1 MSGLRVTLKGFLLLC
16 RQLAPSSADK
26 CSGSIW
32 LKSSWDDWH
41 CGFREIWNVSVML
54 APLAMVQPCTFLLVG
69 IIVSV
74 KHGSEALFLD
84 AMNKEADARG
94 QKHANR
100 LSECLTSSLGNDLR
114 NRLACVVQVG
124 SRERLAFCH
133 SSKHQRNQTG
143 SCLRIGRKEAFGS
156 HFVSSILW
164 VRTCYIDL
172 PRGRSCGRLRF
183 LVLTWGTNQVRET
196 LFEEKMPPRKHSM
209 DLVVGVLRYVL
220 RAQQKPDPTRHVW
233 CDVNPRGLPDDPQS
247 NPELLWPLISVLQT
261 HQSLE
266 GLGALDFRWWKG
278 SKVALTY
285 AKPEEPKDSSKKVSA
300 DYESMKD
307 TVLPTGQKVFF
318 WSFVATFGEAN
329 AQARRPFFCMAA
341 GQKTACSVRLSVENA
356 TLSRSL
362 SMDQTT
368 IYPGRSNRHVGAQR
382 WSVANSCT

>member
-1 MSGLRVTLKGFLLLC
+1 
-16 RQLAPSSADK
+16 
-26 CSGSIW
+26 
-32 LKSSWDDWH
+32 
-41 CGFREIWNVSVML
+41 
-54 APLAMVQPCTFLLVG
+54 
-69 IIVSV
+69 
-74 KHGSEALFLD
+74 
-84 AMNKEADARG
+84 MNKEADARG

-114 NRLACVVQVG
+114 NRLACVCSGGLSWKAGLLPLVQAPAQPNWELFENRQERSIWEPFRFFDSLSKNVLYRSPTG
-124 SRERLAFCH
+124 PQLRKAPFPGFDLGHQPGEGDVVWREDAA
-133 SSKHQRNQTG
+133 
-143 SCLRIGRKEAFGS
+143 KEAFHGFGRGS
-156 HFVSSILW
+156 VA
-164 VRTCYIDL
+164 VRATRATETQGEWIQWK
-172 PRGRSCGRLRF
+172 PPSANRGRPAQPWSTPHACADPVFMSRS
-183 LVLTWGTNQVRET
+183 V
-196 LFEEKMPPRKHSM
+196 HY
-209 DLVVGVLRYVL
+209 VVVE
-220 RAQQKPDPTRHVW
+220 PTRHVW

-329 AQARRPFFCMAA
+329 AQARRPFFCMAV